1 MSRAVTA
8 RQPLTGDEIYATIT
22 HLNDD
27 HAEALLYCVRAFTP
41 QWKAERAELRQLF
54 SGGFEVDCAGQRFF
68 VPFVGEG
75 TLEEQV
81 QATFLEAMKRLGV
94 WPPRRVAH
102 WQLEKNERVGAH
114 FRRLTLALNGDDR
127 SDWRPGDSCR
137 FDVAEGQTP
146 RPYTLRRVDAGRV
159 LVDIYSHESSPG
171 SRWARE
177 LRPGE
182 TVTARGERH
191 ELFPDFA
198 AGETWLLGD
207 ETALPTIAALL
218 ETWPHHFPLHVL
230 LQVRDAGDRAYLD
243 EVPLPPEARLTWVDH
258 LQDAAGWPGT
268 APAAVWAAAEVGAS
282 LALKKTLKARF
293 PAADVNT
300 IGYWRQAP

>member
-1 MSRAVTA
+1 MTVRT
-8 RQPLTGDEIYATIT
+8 PLTGNGISAIIA

-27 HAEALLYCVRAFTP
+27 HAEQLLYCVRAFTP
-41 QWKAERAELRQLF
+41 QREAERAELRQLF
-54 SGGFEVDCAGQRFF
+54 SDGCEVDCAGQRYF
-68 VPFVGEG
+68 VPFVGG
-75 TLEEQV
+75 GRLEEQLR
-81 QATFLEAMKRLGV
+81 ATSLEAMKRLGV

-102 WQLEKNERVGAH
+102 WRLEKNERLGAN
-114 FRRLTLALNGDDR
+114 FRRLTLHLNSDDR
-127 SDWRPGDSCR
+127 RDWRPGDCCR

-159 LVDIYSHESSPG
+159 LLDIYSHEDSPG

-177 LRPGE
+177 LQPGE

-218 ETWPHHFPLHVL
+218 EGWEHLHPLHVL
-230 LQVRDAGDRAYLD
+230 LSVGHVGDRAYLD
-243 EVPLPPEARLTWVDH
+243 EAALPPPARVTWVDD
-258 LQDAAGWPGT
+258 LQDAAGWPDH
-268 APAAVWAAAEVGAS
+268 APAAVWAAAEVGVS

-293 PAADVNT
+293 PAADVKT
-300 IGYWRQAP
+300 IGYWRQTP